1 MPRNESE
8 APVRA
13 EGELGLRS
21 GGIPAISPNSHS
33 PPESMDSLLL
43 LCARRIVA
51 QRPLPAL
58 PADLYPV
65 LFQAAFLDGKPLVL
79 QDLVATW
86 PFPVLN
92 LQRLVGRR
100 ELLPGH
106 TCFKSVKAVIQ
117 AVVAQLCRELE
128 KPGSHSSL
136 RVLDMTMLPDSEFCH
151 TPTGMKTW
159 CSTRDL
165 AEACV
170 EVFKHQQEFQR
181 CRSKHDKAC
190 SGADMAT
197 AALQCP
203 GVDICADLSVIRW
216 SYRMLRDALQI
227 GAAGLL
233 RLKCREFQVENISA
247 PEIVTL
253 LKSLD
258 PSCLRRVDLCCNYF
272 GLTGLSVILPH
283 LSRFPELRSLK
294 LQDNWLDVRHL
305 TPKSGVT
312 MRCVAQQLGM
322 LPSLRELNLAISR
335 LSGNLHQILCDL
347 QAPLESLELPFCYLL
362 PADLA
367 FLSQSI
373 HPPALKRLDLS
384 GHDISQG
391 LLEPLQLLLEKTSAS
406 LLYLD
411 LTDCHMTD
419 SHLNALL
426 PTLLRCSRLRFLGL
440 RINPLSLA
448 ALKDLLQKTLELPDL
463 HVVVYPV
470 PKDCCKRALPGFVSN
485 FVIDRELLSA
495 ATAEISQL
503 LANSWRT
510 DLDWTCAPV
519 GCKAMDYFLL

>member
-335 LSGNLHQILCDL
+335 LSGNLHQILC
-347 QAPLESLELPFCYLL
+347 
-362 PADLA
+362 
-367 FLSQSI
+367 I